1 MKQKYN
7 VTVTESNGMLV
18 IDNWTNFRDAKSNG
32 ILPYGVDCNLP
43 TPTGCYFD
51 QIIGILSFLLL
62 ISLFC
67 LIVGHYKSKGAKR
80 EGFFTNKKTWVL
92 ISMMAYSLYLTIDYN
107 FNSHSSNFII
117 YFNMLIRRYL
127 NSLSMILAAYYFF
140 SKAVK
145 GFVFKVFWG
154 RMIKVLLLCGVVLDL
169 YIIGLFVF

>member
-1 MKQKYN
+1 MKQKYD
-7 VTVTESNGMLV
+7 VTVIESKGQ
-18 IDNWTNFRDAKSNG
+18 IDIIDLKTNMFANSTG
-32 ILPYGVDCNLP
+32 ILPYGVNCNLP

-51 QIIGILSFLLL
+51 QIIGFLSFLLL
-62 ISLFC
+62 LSLFC

-107 FNSHSSNFII
+107 FDFAMGNFLI
-117 YFNMLIRRYL
+117 YFNMLTRRYL

-145 GFVFKVFWG
+145 GFVFKAFWS
-154 RMIKVLLLCGVVLDL
+154 RMM
-169 YIIGLFVF
+169 